1 MTKRERQDREQMHE
15 RVLAL
20 GFTDAEFHQLRRIS
34 MTLHRWHE
42 HECNG
47 NIQRDGDD
55 GEGNP
60 RWYSQHSI
68 ENDAKPRG
76 RRIPDRERGA
86 LERLKRIVD
95 DRNAVV
101 TMHSD
106 VVPELSPG
114 FLHAYVQGD
123 PRGAALY
130 LVPAS
135 ELRGQ
140 PIESVYSRGVCI
152 Y

>member
-1 MTKRERQDREQMHE
+1 MQQAIER
-15 RVLAL
+15 L
-20 GFTDAEFHQLRRIS
+20 GFTSEEFHALRRIS

-47 NIQRDGDD
+47 NIQREGDNGDGK
-55 GEGNP
+55 P
-60 RWYSQHSI
+60 RWFSNYSI
-68 ENDAKPRG
+68 ENDTKPKG
-76 RRIPDRERGA
+76 HRIADRERGA
-86 LERLKRIVD
+86 LKRLAKIMESHAAR
-95 DRNAVV
+95 RNALGAVAQTFHPAVV
-101 TMHSD
+101 S
-106 VVPELSPG
+106 
-114 FLHAYVQGD
+114 YVQGD

-140 PIESVYSRGVCI
+140 PIESTYSRGIAI

>member
-1 MTKRERQDREQMHE
+1 MTKREREQREWMQQAVE
-15 RVLAL
+15 RL
-20 GFTDAEFHQLRRIS
+20 GFTSEEFHALRRIS

-55 GEGNP
+55 GEGKP
-60 RWYSQHSI
+60 RWHYSG
-68 ENDAKPRG
+68 EGKG
-76 RRIPDRERGA
+76 YRIADRERGA
-86 LERLKRIVD
+86 LKRLAKIMADANTRFWVQASKDGFAGPIGENPRFV
-95 DRNAVV
+95 
-101 TMHSD
+101 HS
-106 VVPELSPG
+106 
-114 FLHAYVQGD
+114 YIQGD

-130 LVPAS
+130 LVPVA

-140 PIESVYSRGVCI
+140 PIDSVYSRGVAI

>member
-1 MTKRERQDREQMHE
+1 MRG

-20 GFTDAEFHQLRRIS
+20 GFTDAEFGQLRRIS

-42 HECNG
+42 LECG
-47 NIQRDGDD
+47 TGDGKVTRSIERDEATGKPFLRIQRSTSFGWLD
-55 GEGNP
+55 NRFP
-60 RWYSQHSI
+60 T
-68 ENDAKPRG
+68 
-76 RRIPDRERGA
+76 PDKETGA
-86 LERLKRIVD
+86 LKRLAKLMTGRDGLI
-95 DRNAVV
+95 
-101 TMHSD
+101 S
-106 VVPELSPG
+106 
-114 FLHAYVQGD
+114 YVQGD

>member
-1 MTKRERQDREQMHE
+1 MRE

-20 GFTDAEFHQLRRIS
+20 GFTDAEFDALRRIS

-47 NIQRDGDD
+47 NIQREGDD
-55 GEGNP
+55 CEGKP
-60 RWYSQHSI
+60 RWHSGMG
-68 ENDAKPRG
+68 NGKG
-76 RRIPDRERGA
+76 YRIADKERGA
-86 LERLKRIVD
+86 LKRLKLIVD
-95 DRNAVV
+95 DRNVRDAV
-101 TMHSD
+101 HS
-106 VVPELSPG
+106 ESPDL
-114 FLHAYVQGD
+114 LHSYVQGD

-130 LVPAS
+130 LVTAS

-140 PIESVYSRGVCI
+140 PIESVYSRGVAI